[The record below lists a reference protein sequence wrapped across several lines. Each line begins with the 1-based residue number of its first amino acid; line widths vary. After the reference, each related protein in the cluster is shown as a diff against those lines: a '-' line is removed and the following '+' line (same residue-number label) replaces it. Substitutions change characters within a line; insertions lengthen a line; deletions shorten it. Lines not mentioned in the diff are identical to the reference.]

1 MYIES
6 KRPLLRSYEERDT
19 EGLWELWS
27 NPRVNC
33 YRKET
38 AISKDEISRM
48 IAKSNP
54 EFDVSVCLKS
64 TGEFI
69 GAPFGEIEDQGYLFP
84 LLELLERYGHRGYAL
99 EAAKAYFNYLFTEK
113 NIRRIYT
120 YAEIDTISFDEMPGA
135 KPLPR
140 LFYFQDGPGARA
152 CVSNRITEISKRRPD
167 GAPLFS
173 VGLGIRLSV
182 RRFHPPRE

>member
-69 GAPFGEIEDQGYLFP
+69 GAPFGEIEDRDIFSPCWNFLNDTGIGDM
-84 LLELLERYGHRGYAL
+84 RS
-99 EAAKAYFNYLFTEK
+99 
-113 NIRRIYT
+113 RRQKP
-120 YAEIDTISFDEMPGA
+120 ISTTS
-135 KPLPR
+135 LPR
-140 LFYFQDGPGARA
+140 KIYGGFIPMRKLTQYHSTRCRGLNRSPGFSIFKMDPVRGPVYQTESQKFQSGARM
-152 CVSNRITEISKRRPD
+152 
-167 GAPLFS
+167 G
-173 VGLGIRLSV
+173 
-182 RRFHPPRE
+182 RRFFQSVWGSDCQCAVFILQEN

>member
-69 GAPFGEIEDQGYLFP
+69 GAPFGEIEDRDIFP
-84 LLELLERYGHRGYAL
+84 
-99 EAAKAYFNYLFTEK
+99 
-113 NIRRIYT
+113 
-120 YAEIDTISFDEMPGA
+120 P
-135 KPLPR
+135 
-140 LFYFQDGPGARA
+140 
-152 CVSNRITEISKRRPD
+152 
-167 GAPLFS
+167 
-173 VGLGIRLSV
+173 VGTS
-182 RRFHPPRE
+182 